1 MKEVKMPK
9 QTSVEWFLNRFEEL
23 EYNRINRKN
32 SWADSVKHL
41 EMIFEKAKQMHK
53 EEIVNAVDGYPLDK
67 RHLDGEQY
75 YNETY
80 KGGQD
85 ES

>member
-1 MKEVKMPK
+1 MPK
-9 QTSVEWFLNRFEEL
+9 KTSVEWFLNRFKEL

-67 RHLDGEQY
+67 RHLDGEDY

-80 KGGQD
+80 GGQD
-85 ES
+85 E